1 MAVIVVTQV
10 APRFQT
16 VHGTLLVVAAGRTPA
31 TLSSSQVRLHG
42 AGGWSNLGSVSGEVP
57 AAPDVRELLTVD
69 VPIGAYDG
77 VALADDVATLKVTVA
92 KDQVEPVLLGID
104 GGHIISGA
112 AYAGNDQVNLGLG
125 ELAGRFV
132 PMPAFQLEDQD
143 GRRFD
148 NASARG
154 HDLVIAA
161 FNTSC
166 HQTCPLYTALFFQL
180 SRHLPAGVSL
190 VEVTTD
196 PEHDTPAALK
206 TYAKAIGAGWT
217 FASGARDQLEG
228 FWKPFG
234 VDLASGDTHT
244 STLALVDRHGYVR
257 LVYRGVPDVGHDVPP
272 SLITQL
278 GAAGLSE
285 LASGGDGW
293 GSGEVLQALLTITGP
308 EVPTTAAGGAAP
320 AFTLRSTDGATV
332 TLSSLT
338 GKVLVINFW
347 ATYCPP
353 CRAEMPMLVRDVGAA
368 GSARLVL
375 INEGESS
382 DAARGFLNALGIT
395 NTSLLDSDLS
405 VGHGY
410 GAYSYPTTVFVKPDG
425 TIAARQVGQLDERV
439 LTAELATLGD

>member
-1 MAVIVVTQV
+1 MIVSTQV
-10 APRFQT
+10 LPRFAT
-16 VHGTLLVVAAGRTPA
+16 VHGTVVVVAAGRTSENLGSA
-31 TLSSSQVRLHG
+31 QVRLHG
-42 AGGWSNLGSVSGEVP
+42 GGGWSTIGSVSGDVP

-69 VPIGAYDG
+69 VPIGDYDG
-77 VALADDVATLKVTVA
+77 VALGTDVATLKVTVA
-92 KDQVEPVLLGID
+92 KDQVEPVLLGIQ
-104 GGHIISGA
+104 GGRIISGA

-132 PMPAFQLEDQD
+132 PMPAFELRDQD
-143 GRRFD
+143 GVAFD

-166 HQTCPLYTALFFQL
+166 HETCPLYTALFFQL
-180 SRHLPAGVSL
+180 SRHLPAGVTL

-196 PEHDTPAALK
+196 PATDTPASLK
-206 TYAKAIGAGWT
+206 TYAKSIGAGWT
-217 FASGARDQLEG
+217 FASGTRDQLEA

-234 VDLASGDTHT
+234 VDLSSGDTHT

-272 SLITQL
+272 ALITQL
-278 GAAGLSE
+278 GAAGLGQ

-320 AFTLRSTDGATV
+320 PFSLKSTDGATV
-332 TLSSLT
+332 ALSSLT

-353 CRAEMPMLVRDVGAA
+353 CRAEMPMLVRDVGAVS
-368 GSARLVL
+368 SARLVL
-375 INEGESS
+375 IDEGESS

-395 NTSLLDSDLS
+395 STSLLDSDLS
-405 VGHGY
+405 AGHAY
-410 GAYSYPTTVFVKPDG
+410 GAFSYPTTVFVRPDG